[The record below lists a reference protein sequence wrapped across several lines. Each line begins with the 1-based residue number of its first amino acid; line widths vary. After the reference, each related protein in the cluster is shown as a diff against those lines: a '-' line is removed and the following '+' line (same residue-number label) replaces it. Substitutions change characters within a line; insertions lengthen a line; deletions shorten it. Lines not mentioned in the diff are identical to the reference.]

1 MRTTRLIAL
10 FRFVAFAEAVS
21 WAGLLAGMYAK
32 YLTDAGEL
40 GVKVFGPI
48 HGAVFVA
55 YGLLAL
61 LVARAARWSWGTLLV
76 GLVAAVPPFATAAFE
91 VWAQRTGRLTPAGSP
106 SPTPSPSPAPSPEP
120 LRESGYSRAV

>member
-1 MRTTRLIAL
+1 MRSSRLITL
-10 FRFVAFAEAVS
+10 FRVVAFAEAVS

-48 HGAVFVA
+48 HGGIFVL
-55 YGLLAL
+55 YGLLTLA
-61 LVARAARWSWGTLLV
+61 VARARRWSWGTLLL

-91 VWAQRTGRLTPAGSP
+91 VWAARTGRLGP
-106 SPTPSPSPAPSPEP
+106 STRHP
-120 LRESGYSRAV
+120 LRGSGYSRGL

>member
-10 FRFVAFAEAVS
+10 FRLVAFAEALS
-21 WAGLLAGMYAK
+21 WAGLYAK

-48 HGAVFVA
+48 HGTIFVA

-91 VWAQRTGRLTPAGSP
+91 VWAQRTGRLTPAAS
-106 SPTPSPSPAPSPEP
+106 PSPSPAPSPSPSPEP